1 MGLSTGTRLGPYE
14 IESALGAGGMGE
26 VYRARDTRLERTVAI
41 KVLNSALVATP
52 DLKVRFEREARTVS
66 QLNHPN
72 ICTLYD
78 VGHQDGTD
86 FLVMECLEGE
96 TLTERLKRGPLATDE
111 LLKIATQIADA
122 LEKAHRA
129 GIVHRDLK
137 PGNVMLT
144 KTGAK
149 LLDFGLAKPG
159 TMAAAAGHS
168 APLLSAAA
176 TMASPTPHASPLTSA
191 GVLVGTIQYMSP
203 EQIEGK
209 EADARSDIFAFGAM
223 LYEMATGK
231 RAFDG
236 KSQLSVA
243 TAILEREPETP
254 PETLAK
260 FPRAWSQILRGCLA
274 KNPDDRFQSAQDIKL
289 QLTWMG
295 ENLRGVPAPGKP
307 AASARWLFAS
317 IAVLALLAAGALL
330 AWWRAARAQGESPAV
345 TFAVDLGQRQEVAV
359 DTGRAVAVSPDGAH
373 VAFVVTDNGLPH
385 LVLRATNGFDFVPVP
400 GSSDAVFPFFSADG
414 QWVAFYS
421 HGKLQK
427 ASIAGGEPMVICD
440 LPSFYGGVWRSNDT
454 IAVTAPVIG
463 LGLVS
468 ANGGTP
474 QTVKI
479 ADGKQHAVEWPA
491 LIPGTSWVIVT
502 EWVQGGPRL
511 VAVQTDSGATHVV
524 QRDASSAAYGN
535 GALLYYSGG
544 RVWEAPFDRE
554 KAVVTGPARLLAN
567 GVDQHDLVPQFDASQ
582 NGLLAFVPGEPGNFA
597 RSLYWLDRHG
607 KATRVA
613 LPSEDYV
620 DPAIS
625 PDGKRFAI
633 CVRRTMEQQLAVYD
647 IDRGVLLR
655 LSPFGTRNAAPAWT
669 ADGKSVLYDASGSD
683 MKFAIYSVAAD
694 GSTAP
699 ELLHPLTSNAHV
711 TSASPKGVA
720 VVQVNDPA
728 TMVDLYMLSLT
739 AEHDLAPFRRTPAVE
754 REGSFSPDGN
764 YVAYAS
770 SESGRSEIFVERVG
784 GGTGRW
790 QVSTEGG
797 EQPRWCHNG
806 KELFYRNG
814 SRIYSVAVN
823 TRQTFAASAPAQVFN
838 VDFDRGGAVSG
849 YDVSPDGQRFLVT
862 RTDQPNPTEVRF
874 IMNWPAYT
882 AASSK

>member
-1 MGLSTGTRLGPYE
+1 LPVIRSETQIAIEYAAFQEQRMGLSPGTRLGPYE
-14 IESALGAGGMGE
+14 IESALGAGGMGDLP
-26 VYRARDTRLERTVAI
+26 RPRDTRLERTVAI

-96 TLTERLKRGPLATDE
+96 TLGERLKRGPLPTEE
-111 LLKIATQIADA
+111 LLKIAIQIADA

-149 LLDFGLAKPG
+149 LLDFGLAKP
-159 TMAAAAGHS
+159 TMMAAAAGHS

-260 FPRAWSQILRGCLA
+260 FPRAWSQVLGGCLA

-295 ENLRGVPAPGKP
+295 ENLRDVPARGKP
-307 AASARWLFAS
+307 AASTRWLAS
-317 IAVLALLAAGALL
+317 IAALALIAAGALV
-330 AWWRAARAQGESPAV
+330 AWWRAARAPVESPAV
-345 TFAVDLGQRQEVAV
+345 AFAVDLGQRQEVAV
-359 DTGRAVAVSPDGAH
+359 DTGRAVAVSPDGSH

-385 LVLRATNGFDFVPVP
+385 LVLRATNGFDFVVIPD
-400 GSSDAVFPFFSADG
+400 SSDAVFPFFSADG
-414 QWVAFYS
+414 QWVAFYC

-440 LPSFYGGVWRSNDT
+440 LPSFYGGGWRSNDT
-454 IAVTAPVIG
+454 IVVTAPVIG
-463 LGLVS
+463 IGLVS

-474 QTVKI
+474 QAVKI
-479 ADGKQHAVEWPA
+479 AGGKHRALEWPA

-502 EWVQGGPRL
+502 EWVEEGPRL
-511 VAVQTDSGATHVV
+511 VAVQTDTGATHVV
-524 QRDASSAAYGN
+524 QRDASSTAYGN

-582 NGLLAFVPGEPGNFA
+582 NGLLAFVPGEAGNFT

-625 PDGKRFAI
+625 PDGKRFAV

-655 LSPFGTRNAAPAWT
+655 LSRFGTRNAAPAWT
-669 ADGKSVLYDASGSD
+669 ADGKSVLYDGIGSD
-683 MKFAIYSVAAD
+683 TKFGLYSVAAD

-699 ELLHPLTSNAHV
+699 ELLHALTSNAHV
-711 TSASPKGVA
+711 TAASPKGVA
-720 VVQVNDPA
+720 IVQVNDPA
-728 TMVDLYMLSLT
+728 TMVDLYLLSLT
-739 AEHDLAPFRRTPAVE
+739 GGHDLRPFRRTPAVE

-764 YVAYAS
+764 YLAYAS
-770 SESGRSEIFVERVG
+770 SESGRSEIFCG
-784 GGTGRW
+784 ASGRRYR
-790 QVSTEGG
+790 SLAG
-797 EQPRWCHNG
+797 
-806 KELFYRNG
+806 FYRG
-814 SRIYSVAVN
+814 RG
-823 TRQTFAASAPAQVFN
+823 AAA
-838 VDFDRGGAVSG
+838 
-849 YDVSPDGQRFLVT
+849 LV
-862 RTDQPNPTEVRF
+862 P
-874 IMNWPAYT
+874 
-882 AASSK
+882 

>member
-1 MGLSTGTRLGPYE
+1 MSLSTGTRLGPYE

-52 DLKVRFEREARTVS
+52 DLKTRFEREARTVS

-96 TLTERLKRGPLATDE
+96 TLAERLKRGPLATDD
-111 LLKIATQIADA
+111 LLKIAIQIADA

-149 LLDFGLAKPG
+149 LLDFGLAKP
-159 TMAAAAGHS
+159 TMMAAAAGHS

-260 FPRAWSQILRGCLA
+260 FPRAWSQVLRGCLA

-295 ENLRGVPAPGKP
+295 ENLRDVPALGRPR
-307 AASARWLFAS
+307 ANARWLYAS
-317 IAVLALLAAGALL
+317 MAALVLLAAGALL
-330 AWWRAARAQGESPAV
+330 AWWRVARVPAESPAV
-345 TFAVDLGQRQEVAV
+345 AFAVDLGQRQEVAV

-385 LVLRATNGFDFVPVP
+385 LVLRAINGFDFVAIPD
-400 GSSDAVFPFFSADG
+400 SSDAVFPFFSADG

-454 IAVTAPVIG
+454 IVVTAPVIG
-463 LGLVS
+463 IGLVS

-474 QTVKI
+474 QAVKI
-479 ADGKQHAVEWPA
+479 ADGKQRAFEWPA
-491 LIPGTSWVIVT
+491 LIPETSWVIVT
-502 EWVQGGPRL
+502 EWVDEGPRL
-511 VAVQTDSGATHVV
+511 VAVQTETGATHVV

-554 KAVVTGPARLLAN
+554 KALVTGPARTLAN

-582 NGLLAFVPGEPGNFA
+582 NGLLAFVPGEPGNFT

-655 LSPFGTRNAAPAWT
+655 LSRFGTRNAAPAWT
-669 ADGKSVLYDASGSD
+669 ADGKSVLYDGSGAD
-683 MKFAIYSVAAD
+683 MKFGIYSVVAD

-699 ELLHPLTSNAHV
+699 ELLHALTSNAHV

-720 VVQVNDPA
+720 MVQLNDPA
-728 TMVDLYMLSLT
+728 TMVDLYILPLT
-739 AEHDLAPFRRTPAVE
+739 GGHDLASFRRTPAVE

-770 SESGRSEIFVERVG
+770 SESGRSEVFVERVG
-784 GGTGRW
+784 GGSGRW

-814 SRIYSVAVN
+814 SRVYSVSVD
-823 TRQTFAASAPAQVFN
+823 TRQTFAASAPSELFN

-874 IMNWPAYT
+874 VMNWPSYT

>member
-1 MGLSTGTRLGPYE
+1 MALITGTKLGPYE
-14 IESALGAGGMGE
+14 IAEPLGAGGMGE
-26 VYRARDTRLERTVAI
+26 VYRARDTRLERSVAI
-41 KVLNSALVATP
+41 KVLPSHLCDNP
-52 DLKVRFEREARTVS
+52 DLKQRFEREAKAIS
-66 QLNHPN
+66 ALNHPH

-78 VGHQDGTD
+78 VGHQGGTD

-96 TLTERLKRGPLATDE
+96 TLAERIKRGPLASEE
-111 LLKIATQIADA
+111 LLKIAIQVADA

-144 KTGAK
+144 KAGAK
-149 LLDFGLAKPG
+149 LLDFGLAKPAVMG
-159 TMAAAAGHS
+159 AAAGHS
-168 APLLSAAA
+168 APLLSAVA
-176 TMASPTPHASPLTSA
+176 TMVSPTPHASPLTSA

-231 RAFDG
+231 RAFEG

-243 TAILEREPETP
+243 TAILERDPETP

-260 FPRAWSQILRGCLA
+260 FPRAWIQVLRGCLA
-274 KNPDDRFQSAQDIKL
+274 KDPDDRFQSAQDVKL

-295 ENLRGVPAPGKP
+295 ENLRDTPAPGKP
-307 AASARWLFAS
+307 AASPRWLLAS
-317 IAVLALLAAGALL
+317 LAILALVAAGALV
-330 AWWRAARAQGESPAV
+330 AWWRAVRAPVESPAV
-345 TFAVDLGQRQEVAV
+345 AFAVNLGQRQEVAV
-359 DTGRAVAVSPDGAH
+359 DTGRAVAVSPDGTH
-373 VAFVVTDNGLPH
+373 TAFVVSDNGLPH
-385 LVLRATNGFDFVPVP
+385 LVLRATNGFDFVAIPD
-400 GSSDAVFPFFSADG
+400 SEDAVFPFFSADG
-414 QWVAFYS
+414 QWIGFYS

-427 ASIAGGEPMVICD
+427 APIAGGEPMVICD
-440 LPSFYGGVWRSNDT
+440 LPSFFGGVWRSNDT
-454 IAVTAPVIG
+454 IVVAAPVIG
-463 LGLVS
+463 IGVVP

-474 QTVKI
+474 QPVKI
-479 ADGKQHAVEWPA
+479 ADGHQHIFVWPA
-491 LIPGTSWVIVT
+491 LIPGTHWVVAT
-502 EWVQGGPRL
+502 EWVDEGPRL
-511 VAVQTDSGATHVV
+511 VAVQTDTGATHVV
-524 QRDASSAAYGN
+524 QRDASSAAYGP

-544 RVWEAPFDRE
+544 RVWEAPFDKE
-554 KAVVTGPARLLAN
+554 KAVVTSPARLLAN

-582 NGLLAFVPGEPGNFA
+582 NGLLAFVPGEPGNFT

-607 KATRVA
+607 NATRIA

-633 CVRRTMEQQLAVYD
+633 CIRRTIEQQLAVYD
-647 IDRGVLLR
+647 IERGVLLR
-655 LSPFGTRNAAPAWT
+655 LSRFGTRNAAPAW
-669 ADGKSVLYDASGSD
+669 ASDGKSVLYDGSGSD
-683 MKFAIYSVAAD
+683 LKFGIYSTAAD
-694 GSTAP
+694 GSNSP

-711 TSASPKGVA
+711 TSVSPKGIA
-720 VVQVNDPA
+720 VVQANDPA
-728 TMVDLYMLSLT
+728 TMVDLYMLSLSGS
-739 AEHDLAPFRRTPAVE
+739 HDLTAFRRTPAVE

-790 QVSTEGG
+790 QVSTAGG

-806 KELFYRNG
+806 QELFYRNG
-814 SRIYSVAVN
+814 SRIYSVAVD
-823 TRQTFAASAPAQVFN
+823 TRQTFAASPPAEVFN

-862 RTDQPNPTEVRF
+862 RSDQPNPTEVRF
-874 IMNWPAYT
+874 VMNWPAYT
-882 AASSK
+882 AATSK